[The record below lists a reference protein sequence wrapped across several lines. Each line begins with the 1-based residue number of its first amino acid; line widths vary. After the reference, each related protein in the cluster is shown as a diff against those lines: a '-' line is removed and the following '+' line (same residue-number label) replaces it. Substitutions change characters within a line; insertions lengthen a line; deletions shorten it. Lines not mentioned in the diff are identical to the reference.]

1 MIRPASILPLLA
13 ALAVGT
19 PAAAEVNESIGTWR
33 LTCATDRMTDR
44 TACTLLHEQPVE
56 RSEPGRPSL
65 ALEVVDRGGKLVPAV
80 TVRDLTLE
88 SAARGLLA
96 LTGTA
101 QLRFPPNP
109 LFDMPCNLE
118 GRSLVCAPRPEDAA
132 RAEQELA
139 QADRVLVRLVG
150 FGSGGSST
158 AEPAELRLSGT
169 REALRRFREE
179 VPPGQVQPEPP
190 GLNAQ
195 EMLQRLR
202 QFLGF

>member
-13 ALAVGT
+13 ALVVGT

-96 LTGTA
+96 LT
-101 QLRFPPNP
+101 
-109 LFDMPCNLE
+109 
-118 GRSLVCAPRPEDAA
+118 
-132 RAEQELA
+132 
-139 QADRVLVRLVG
+139 
-150 FGSGGSST
+150 
-158 AEPAELRLSGT
+158 
-169 REALRRFREE
+169 
-179 VPPGQVQPEPP
+179 
-190 GLNAQ
+190 
-195 EMLQRLR
+195 
-202 QFLGF
+202 